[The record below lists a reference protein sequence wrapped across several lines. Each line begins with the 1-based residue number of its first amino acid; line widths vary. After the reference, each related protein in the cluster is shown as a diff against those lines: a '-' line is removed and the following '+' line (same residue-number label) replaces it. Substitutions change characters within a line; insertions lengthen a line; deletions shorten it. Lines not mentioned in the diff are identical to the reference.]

1 MTMKHANVVVSFVCA
16 ATMALSAAAPAF
28 AHPVCNTPEE
38 ISAVQLRQLQIQMMV
53 STLRCDSSTYD
64 FHTRYGSFMANVNPL
79 MPSNMQK
86 LKAML
91 NRQRIRDADHYL
103 TLMSIDA
110 QNLSQRDPEYCG
122 RAVRILEE
130 VSALPSPTQV
140 LTVAAQSI
148 PSPYEVVACPEHSAP
163 VDAHNKHHRKHHV
176 QKTASN

>member
-1 MTMKHANVVVSFVCA
+1 MKLANVFVSFACGS
-16 ATMALSAAAPAF
+16 ALAIAAAAPAF
-28 AHPVCNTPEE
+28 AKPVCNTPDE

-64 FHTRYGSFMANVNPL
+64 FHNRYGSFMANVNPL
-79 MPSNMQK
+79 MPANMKK
-86 LKAML
+86 LKEML

-122 RAVRILEE
+122 RAVRILEQ
-130 VSALPSPTQV
+130 VSALPSPTEV

-148 PSPYEVVACPEHSAP
+148 PSPYEVVA
-163 VDAHNKHHRKHHV
+163 
-176 QKTASN
+176 